1 MDGHLSSHCVCVCF
15 TPADCR
21 LSVGHCMSLW
31 LVWRRGRE
39 SWRWRRGDW
48 RGKWRRRG
56 DCVSVWRG
64 RGERRQRRQ
73 TTELSNRSL
82 TKPCSECCPIFTSTF
97 LSPGGSFLLTGEA
110 KCSTTAAGG
119 GGEQNFAGEVGKS
132 GGVSWGGWD
141 GGRWS
146 HDSVDWWK
154 NVPPPSFSSPL
165 PPSPPPPHSQL
176 SQERS
181 EYCAATDRLQG
192 SLQRVMTE
200 LDSTLTEL
208 EGTRTNNMLLK
219 QQVRGCLALG
229 GVVLAGLRV
238 PCGSNRS
245 SSCVA
250 FHPIVSPSLS
260 LSSSFPLFLLS
271 SLPPSLSL
279 LPLRY
284 QTWRA
289 RCLA

>member
-1 MDGHLSSHCVCVCF
+1 MEKCASS
-15 TPADCR
+15 
-21 LSVGHCMSLW
+21 LL
-31 LVWRRGRE
+31 L
-39 SWRWRRGDW
+39 
-48 RGKWRRRG
+48 
-56 DCVSVWRG
+56 
-64 RGERRQRRQ
+64 
-73 TTELSNRSL
+73 
-82 TKPCSECCPIFTSTF
+82 
-97 LSPGGSFLLTGEA
+97 LSP
-110 KCSTTAAGG
+110 
-119 GGEQNFAGEVGKS
+119 
-132 GGVSWGGWD
+132 
-141 GGRWS
+141 
-146 HDSVDWWK
+146 
-154 NVPPPSFSSPL
+154 PPLS
-165 PPSPPPPHSQL
+165 PSPPPPHSQL

-260 LSSSFPLFLLS
+260 LSSSFPLSLLS